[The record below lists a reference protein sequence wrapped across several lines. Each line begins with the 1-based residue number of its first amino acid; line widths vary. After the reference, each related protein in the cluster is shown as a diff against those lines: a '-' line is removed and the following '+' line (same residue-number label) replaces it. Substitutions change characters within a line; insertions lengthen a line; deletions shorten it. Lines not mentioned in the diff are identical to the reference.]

1 MRQLI
6 IFSTYLLIAFSF
18 SNCNETIENY
28 KETGTKPA
36 IFPDYIDVTIPYN
49 IAPLNFKFK
58 GEGEAFFV
66 RIEGKNGEITF
77 YSDKKIQIPIEKWKK
92 LLEQN
97 RGDSLKVHLF
107 VKNNG
112 IWNKYKAFTWFV
124 AKEPID
130 SHLVYRLIEPG
141 YVGFNEMGIY
151 QRDIENFDEK
161 AIIHNDL
168 TERSCINCHAFCN
181 KDPKKLMFHSRLRN
195 AGTIIIDGDKIKKID
210 TKTSETIAAGT
221 YPAWHPFGKFIAF
234 SINKPQQVFHLN
246 PERRA
251 EISDIESDI
260 VVLDIDKSELFS
272 DPKLMMKPVEETFPS
287 FTADGKRLIFA
298 TFTPSPSDT
307 GYTNI
312 RYSLCAIDFDGDKR
326 KFGDKVDT
334 LISASKIGKTV
345 AFANASPDGKYILC
359 SLANNGVFTSWNKE
373 SDLYLYYISSGELTP
388 LTASNTD
395 DSESYNTWS
404 SNSSWIVLSS
414 RRMDG
419 HYNRPH
425 ITYVDSQGKTT
436 KAFVMP
442 QFDPDFYTMFLKIYN
457 RPELITGPVT
467 IDPYEIERV
476 AKNSEI
482 QKVTFK
488 K

>member
-1 MRQLI
+1 
-6 IFSTYLLIAFSF
+6 
-18 SNCNETIENY
+18 
-28 KETGTKPA
+28 
-36 IFPDYIDVTIPYN
+36 
-49 IAPLNFKFK
+49 
-58 GEGEAFFV
+58 
-66 RIEGKNGEITF
+66 
-77 YSDKKIQIPIEKWKK
+77 
-92 LLEQN
+92 
-97 RGDSLKVHLF
+97 
-107 VKNNG
+107 
-112 IWNKYKAFTWFV
+112 
-124 AKEPID
+124 
-130 SHLVYRLIEPG
+130 
-141 YVGFNEMGIY
+141 
-151 QRDIENFDEK
+151 
-161 AIIHNDL
+161 
-168 TERSCINCHAFCN
+168 
-181 KDPKKLMFHSRLRN
+181 LRN
-195 AGTIIIDGDKIKKID
+195 AGTIIIDSDKIKKLD
-210 TKTSETIAAGT
+210 TKTSETLAAGT

-260 VVLDIDKSELFS
+260 VVLDIEKSELFS

-298 TFTPSPSDT
+298 TFTPSPTGT

-312 RYSLCAIDFDGDKR
+312 KYSLCAIDFDGDKR

-359 SLANNGVFTSWNKE
+359 SLADNGVFTSWNKE
-373 SDLYLYYISSGELTP
+373 SDLYLYYISTGELKP
-388 LTASNTD
+388 LTGSNTD

-404 SNSSWIVLSS
+404 SNSRWIVFSS

-467 IDPYEIERV
+467 IDPYEIGRV

-482 QKVTFK
+482 QRVTFK